1 MLVLILRVLITYA
14 VVLRV
19 FRMMGKRQLSE
30 LQPFELV
37 VSILIADI
45 AAQPLLDVN
54 IPMLTSFIAIVL
66 LALLQ
71 VAISYISLYSRG
83 FRRIIS
89 GNPVIIIKDGQIDQ
103 QKVHDMLLSTDDI
116 NKLLRNNKATDI
128 AAIEYAIVEMNGDLS
143 VITKDGSGII
153 ISLVENGKIIQ
164 NHLAWVG
171 ITQEALLQKLK
182 QRGFSDLKKIY
193 WAYMFENHLKIIPK
207 AVKKEE
213 TPA

>member
-1 MLVLILRVLITYA
+1 
-14 VVLRV
+14 
-19 FRMMGKRQLSE
+19 
-30 LQPFELV
+30 
-37 VSILIADI
+37 
-45 AAQPLLDVN
+45 
-54 IPMLTSFIAIVL
+54 
-66 LALLQ
+66 
-71 VAISYISLYSRG
+71 
-83 FRRIIS
+83 
-89 GNPVIIIKDGQIDQ
+89 
-103 QKVHDMLLSTDDI
+103 MLLSTDDI